1 MIHEFDIMFCLCNIF
16 NINSKYICQKKKK
29 KEIKY
34 QLESNV
40 T

>member
-29 KEIKY
+29 EIKY